1 MIYIVVGPTGSGKT
15 EVAKQLSDYFNAPII
30 NADAFQIYKEMDIG
44 TAKIDKSDPYYKKH
58 YLLDIKEPSESFS
71 VMEYQKLFRETVDEL
86 SKKYEN
92 IIVCGGTGLYIRAS
106 IYDYTFQEEDVVED
120 KTLNDMSNEELYS
133 LLRKLDYDASLN
145 IHPNNRKRVIRAIT
159 IAKNQKETKSENIA
173 KQKHELI
180 YNGVKILM
188 LSPKREN
195 LYENINKRVD
205 KMFELGLVDEVK
217 KLLNKYQLSNTAK
230 AAIGYKEVI
239 DYLNNQTTLDEC
251 VELIKKRS
259 RNYAKRQVTFFKNQ
273 FELEMFTSK
282 EDLLKEVRGK

>member
-1 MIYIVVGPTGSGKT
+1 
-15 EVAKQLSDYFNAPII
+15 
-30 NADAFQIYKEMDIG
+30 
-44 TAKIDKSDPYYKKH
+44 
-58 YLLDIKEPSESFS
+58 
-71 VMEYQKLFRETVDEL
+71 
-86 SKKYEN
+86 
-92 IIVCGGTGLYIRAS
+92 
-106 IYDYTFQEEDVVED
+106 
-120 KTLNDMSNEELYS
+120 MSNEELYS

-180 YNGVKILM
+180 YDGVKILM
-188 LSPKREN
+188 LSPKRED

-217 KLLNKYQLSNTAK
+217 KLLNKYQLSYTAK

>member
-1 MIYIVVGPTGSGKT
+1 MIYIIVGPTGSGKT

-71 VMEYQKLFRETVDEL
+71 VMEYQKIFRETVDEL

-120 KTLNDMSNEELYS
+120 ESLNDMSNEELYS

-180 YNGVKILM
+180 YDGVKILM
-188 LSPKREN
+188 LSPKRED

-273 FELEMFTSK
+273 FELEMLTNK